1 MRSDGVRVKNACRPP
16 PHGGRRT
23 DQRKGTRLIFLGQD
37 RGCGNGPVKRAVLS
51 GNANEPG
58 DGDGG
63 PREGSLSC
71 LTVSRKGTA
80 SCLAASSR
88 IHQLHGDARRKLC
101 VAMWLPRKHSTMTL
115 ESDRPERGSDDRH
128 NAPASGASGALPP
141 SLENVLPGKTLFKIL
156 YTTLL
161 YSTTYWWW
169 CVCVCVCVFT
179 T

>member
-1 MRSDGVRVKNACRPP
+1 MACVRKKHARRPP

-88 IHQLHGDARRKLC
+88 IQ
-101 VAMWLPRKHSTMTL
+101 
-115 ESDRPERGSDDRH
+115 
-128 NAPASGASGALPP
+128 PAWRCAAQ
-141 SLENVLPGKTLFKIL
+141 V
-156 YTTLL
+156 
-161 YSTTYWWW
+161 
-169 CVCVCVCVFT
+169 VCCR
-179 T
+179 

>member
-1 MRSDGVRVKNACRPP
+1 MACARKKRARRPP

-88 IHQLHGDARRKLC
+88 INTQRGDVRCKPC
-101 VAMWLPRKHSTMTL
+101 VVVLPRGNT
-115 ESDRPERGSDDRH
+115 
-128 NAPASGASGALPP
+128 AQ
-141 SLENVLPGKTLFKIL
+141 
-156 YTTLL
+156 
-161 YSTTYWWW
+161 
-169 CVCVCVCVFT
+169 
-179 T
+179 

>member
-1 MRSDGVRVKNACRPP
+1 MRSDGVRVKNARRPP

-88 IHQLHGDARRKLC
+88 IHRATRRCTVQAVRCC
-101 VAMWLPRKHSTMTL
+101 VAPRKHSTMTL

-141 SLENVLPGKTLFKIL
+141 SLENVLPGKIGRA
-156 YTTLL
+156 
-161 YSTTYWWW
+161 S
-169 CVCVCVCVFT
+169 CRERV
-179 T
+179 